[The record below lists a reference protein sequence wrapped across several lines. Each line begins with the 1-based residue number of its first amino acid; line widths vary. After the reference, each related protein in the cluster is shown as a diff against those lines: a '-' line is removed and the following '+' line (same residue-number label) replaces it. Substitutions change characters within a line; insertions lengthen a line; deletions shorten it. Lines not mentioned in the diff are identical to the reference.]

1 MRQIAALIRET
12 LLESLSK
19 KIVLAFALLST
30 LALVVLVGYCL
41 TDGFR
46 EQIANLRPT
55 PDDPSGLALL
65 EKVRSMQSGIGGAFY
80 TVAVLIAIFIT
91 ADIVPSMMEK
101 GVIDLLLSKPLQ
113 RSTLLAGKVLG
124 GLAVVLMLVSYF
136 TVAAWLVIALAT
148 GVWTIG
154 LLASM
159 LPILL
164 TFLSLYAVMVFL
176 GILTRSGVVGM
187 MVCYLIASTV
197 SVLLFSR
204 EEFLFQLVT
213 SEALRSAVTGLY
225 YIVPQVADMGQ
236 IASMMIQGKTIMNTS
251 PFLNVA
257 AVSVVFFGLSAVAF
271 ERKEF

>member
-30 LALVVLVGYCL
+30 LALLVLAGYCL

-101 GVIDLLLSKPLQ
+101 GVIDFLLSKPLQ